1 MKWIVTY
8 RAKDGALREE
18 CVEAADRAK
27 CVTECR
33 SRGIAPVRIVEGKG
47 RDRARPSRAG
57 GTGDSKRTTA
67 RWVAAAALVV
77 VAIGGGVWWW
87 MAREGEPKKT
97 ASVQQQ
103 GVVKPK
109 GRDGVRHSRGGKAEE
124 TAKPSTGAPAVKVN
138 VQDAPSPAAATNE
151 VAGVKTNR
159 RFRVIRKDA
168 GKKKLF
174 HNIADIYIS
183 RVVNSKP
190 GNLVV
195 GTLNYDRF
203 EEQFRK
209 ALEQPITFDEDD
221 TPEDVAKKQAV
232 IDTRAE
238 LKKMLDRGEDIAKVM
253 REAEAE
259 GRRLWEYRRSLHMEI
274 AKAMKEG
281 KFKAD
286 DMQDYV
292 DAANLMLKNKG
303 LSPLK
308 YPQFWVN
315 SLRQREAEAAGA
327 SEQPGK

>member
-1 MKWIVTY
+1 MKWTVTY

-33 SRGIAPVRIVEGKG
+33 SRGIAPVRIVEGGKPG
-47 RDRARPSRAG
+47 KAG
-57 GTGDSKRTTA
+57 NSGMSGKSGKSGKLWFA
-67 RWVAAAALVV
+67 IGAALVI
-77 VAIGGGVWWW
+77 VAGGVLWW

-109 GRDGVRHSRGGKAEE
+109 GRDRVRPSQGGKAEE

-138 VQDAPSPAAATNE
+138 VQDAPSPGAATNE
-151 VAGVKTNR
+151 VTGVKTNR

-259 GRRLWEYRRSLHMEI
+259 GRRLWEYRRSLHLEI

-327 SEQPGK
+327 SEQPEK

>member
-1 MKWIVTY
+1 MKWTVTY

-33 SRGIAPVRIVEGKG
+33 SRGIAPVRIVEGGKPG
-47 RDRARPSRAG
+47 KAG
-57 GTGDSKRTTA
+57 NSGMSGKSGKSGKLWFA
-67 RWVAAAALVV
+67 IGAALVI
-77 VAIGGGVWWW
+77 VAGGVWWW

-109 GRDGVRHSRGGKAEE
+109 GRDGVRHSQGGKAEE

-238 LKKMLDRGEDIAKVM
+238 LKKMLDRGEDIAQVM

-292 DAANLMLKNKG
+292 DAANLMLKDKG

>member
-1 MKWIVTY
+1 MTY

-33 SRGIAPVRIVEGKG
+33 SRGIAPVRIVEGGKPG
-47 RDRARPSRAG
+47 KAG
-57 GTGDSKRTTA
+57 NSGMSGKSGKSGKLWFA
-67 RWVAAAALVV
+67 IGAALVI
-77 VAIGGGVWWW
+77 VAGGVWWW
-87 MAREGEPKKT
+87 FGGRGATALPAEGPEKAK
-97 ASVQQQ
+97 VE
-103 GVVKPK
+103 KPK
-109 GRDGVRHSRGGKAEE
+109 GRDGVRHSQGGKAEE

-138 VQDAPSPAAATNE
+138 VQDVPSPGVATNE

-259 GRRLWEYRRSLHMEI
+259 GRRLWEYRRSLHLEI

-292 DAANLMLKNKG
+292 DAANLMLKDKG

>member
-1 MKWIVTY
+1 MKWTVTY

-47 RDRARPSRAG
+47 RDGARPSRAG

-109 GRDGVRHSRGGKAEE
+109 GRDGVRPSPKVADGKAP
-124 TAKPSTGAPAVKVN
+124 AGMAPAAPVN
-138 VQDAPSPAAATNE
+138 GRDASSTDVAVTNA

-259 GRRLWEYRRSLHMEI
+259 GRRLWEYRRSLHLEI

-292 DAANLMLKNKG
+292 DAANLMLKDKG

>member
-1 MKWIVTY
+1 MTY

-33 SRGIAPVRIVEGKG
+33 SRGIAPVRLVEGGKPG
-47 RDRARPSRAG
+47 KAG
-57 GTGDSKRTTA
+57 NSGMSGKSGKSGKLWFA
-67 RWVAAAALVV
+67 IGAALVI
-77 VAIGGGVWWW
+77 VAGGVWWW
-87 MAREGEPKKT
+87 FSAR
-97 ASVQQQ
+97 SVIAPYQAPAKAK
-103 GVVKPK
+103 VEKPK
-109 GRDGVRHSRGGKAEE
+109 GRDGVRPSQSEKAEE

-138 VQDAPSPAAATNE
+138 VQDAPSPGVATNE

-203 EEQFRK
+203 EEQFKK

-292 DAANLMLKNKG
+292 DAANLMLKDKG